1 MSQGMQTIFSSLPP
15 LKCSYEPIS
24 SNSNEQ
30 YPYVAMENV
39 IENSSNKPSRCNIF
53 CCWGLCN

>member
-1 MSQGMQTIFSSLPP
+1 MSQGMNTIFSSLPK

-24 SNSNEQ
+24 RNNNEE

-39 IENSSNKPSRCNIF
+39 VENSSNKPSRCNIF
-53 CCWGLCN
+53 CCW